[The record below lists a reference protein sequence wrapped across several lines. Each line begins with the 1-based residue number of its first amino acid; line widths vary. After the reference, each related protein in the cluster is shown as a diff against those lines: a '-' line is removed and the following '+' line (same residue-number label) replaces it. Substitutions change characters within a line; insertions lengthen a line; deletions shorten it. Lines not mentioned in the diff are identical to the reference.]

1 MNIDINQNYWL
12 TVEPYVYINFTINSV
27 LLYNT
32 LDATHIES
40 TNPLIMG
47 LIRQLCVKENCGVC
61 LLTSKDLTN
70 YDVKNF
76 IIDIREKF
84 IGDILPTELSDGRP
98 IQLMPFL
105 NFQQDKI
112 RLNGNK
118 MKENIEPYISIGE
131 NILENLHEVN
141 LFFEEKNDLGIDI
154 YQDILIQIE
163 NVPRINLCGEF
174 FKYPQLSLLMSFLSK
189 TQGNKSIVAD
199 YQYIN
204 VNDIL
209 TANLDEGYSFQ
220 VNVDFP
226 LDNKKQW
233 DSLIT
238 LISSSKRKIKFVF
251 GIKNEADIDEV
262 EKMIIDYK
270 IEDYQFS
277 PIYDNQNIDFFKDN
291 VFLTKDDIFSTPLSM
306 KEIFANQTLNT
317 YNFGRIFIK
326 SNGDVL
332 TKKNAEPI
340 GNIKKDTIKK
350 IIFDEISEG
359 NSWLEIRNQQPCSNC
374 LYQWLCPSP
383 SDYEIAINKPNLCH
397 VKP

>member
-12 TVEPYVYINFTINSV
+12 TVEPYVYINFTQNSV

-32 LDATHIES
+32 LDAAYTES
-40 TNPLIMG
+40 TNPLIVELM
-47 LIRQLCVKENCGVC
+47 RQICVKENCGVC
-61 LLTSKDLTN
+61 LLTSKNLTN
-70 YDVKNF
+70 DDVRSF

-84 IGDILPTELSDGRP
+84 IGDILPVALSEGRP
-98 IQLMPFL
+98 VQLISLL
-105 NFQQDKI
+105 NFQQDKM
-112 RLNGNK
+112 RLNDDK
-118 MKENIEPYISIGE
+118 MKENIEPSISIGE

-141 LFFEEKNDLGIDI
+141 LFFEEKNDLGIEV
-154 YQDILIQIE
+154 YSDILIQME

-174 FKYPQLSLLMSFLSK
+174 LKYPQLPLLVNFLSK
-189 TQGNKSIVAD
+189 TQGNKAIVTD
-199 YQYIN
+199 YQDIN

-277 PIYDNQNIDFFKDN
+277 PIYNSQNIDFFKDN

-332 TKKNAEPI
+332 TKKNTKPI

-383 SDYEIAINKPNLCH
+383 SEYEKAINKPNLCH
-397 VKP
+397 VEP